1 VGSGMPL
8 PARRAPG
15 YTIHVRGE
23 LLPQGI
29 GAWTLTLGCAV
40 SLGTSLAGSEGCVDP
55 RGDYDD
61 FVARASA
68 IPAPEAGPADT
79 GIAGLP
85 CSEVLSSGPSGTFF
99 GACLTTASAGDATSA
114 SCGGGQNDV
123 VPSADGTTAQLTVT
137 QTFLDL
143 HATNISQTVGPPLAY
158 RPVTITP
165 ECTYVLD
172 AGTVDIPGGANSAGV
187 DLVLDGTR
195 YRGKIFTD
203 DESCSA
209 LDATITAPVTV
220 DLTKGGNYC
229 VFRRAPPSGAVTPF
243 TLADFAC
250 PGAPPM

>member
-1 VGSGMPL
+1 M
-8 PARRAPG
+8 
-15 YTIHVRGE
+15 
-23 LLPQGI
+23 LPQGV
-29 GAWTLTLGCAV
+29 GAWTLTLGFAV
-40 SLGTSLAGSEGCVDP
+40 ALWTSLLASGGCIDP

-61 FVARASA
+61 FVARASS
-68 IPAPEAGPADT
+68 IPPPEAGAADT
-79 GIAGLP
+79 GIASIP

-114 SCGGGQNDV
+114 IYVVVQNDV
-123 VPSADGTTAQLTVT
+123 VPSADGMTGQLTVT
-137 QTFLDL
+137 QTFLAL
-143 HATNISQTVGPPLAY
+143 HATNISQTAGPPLAY
-158 RPVTITP
+158 PPVTITP
-165 ECTYVLD
+165 ACTYVLD
-172 AGTVDIPGGANSAGV
+172 AGTVHIPASANSAAV

-203 DESCSA
+203 SDSCSA

-229 VFRRAPPSGAVTPF
+229 VFRRAPASGAVTPF